1 MRILVAMS
9 GGVDS
14 SAAAMLLKEA
24 GHEVVGATMK
34 LWGGVSDSGCCS
46 VSDVEDARRVAARI
60 GIDHHIFNFT
70 EEFEESV
77 VGHYVEAHARGLTP
91 NPCIECNRRVKFDLF
106 IDRAVRL
113 GFDGV
118 ATGHYARVAEGPAG
132 RRLLR
137 GIDVAKDQSYVL
149 SMLSQERLAR
159 LLLPIGEFKKPR
171 VREIAAS
178 AGLPTAA
185 KADSQDVCFIASTT
199 SRVDFLSRRTVMH
212 PARLV
217 ASGSRQVL
225 GELPSIE
232 AVTIGQRRGL
242 GTAGDSARRYV
253 IEVDRSR
260 GEVVLGTVEETM
272 VSEARFA
279 EPTFTGAP
287 LRAGEAIECQTSA
300 HGRAVGAVYEPGRAI
315 FDSPVKRVAP
325 GQTIAF
331 YRGDEV
337 LGAAIVA

>member
-14 SAAAMLLKEA
+14 SVAAMLLKEA

-34 LWGGVSDSGCCS
+34 LWGGVGDSGCCS
-46 VSDVEDARRVAARI
+46 VSDVEDARRVASRV

-77 VGHYVEAHARGLTP
+77 VGHYVDAHARGLTP
-91 NPCIECNRRVKFDLF
+91 NPCIECNRKVKFDLF

-113 GFDGV
+113 GFDKV
-118 ATGHYARVAEGPAG
+118 ATGHYARVTEGADG
-132 RRLLR
+132 WRLMR
-137 GIDVAKDQSYVL
+137 GMDTAKDQSYVL

-159 LLLPIGEFKKPR
+159 LVLPIGEFEKPR
-171 VREIAAS
+171 VREIAA
-178 AGLPTAA
+178 AAALATAT

-199 SRVDFLSRRTVMH
+199 SRVEFLSRRTSLH

-225 GELPSIE
+225 GELASIE

-253 IEVDRSR
+253 VEVDRSR
-260 GEVVLGTVEETM
+260 GEVVLGTLEETLVRE
-272 VSEARFA
+272 VSFA

-287 LRAGEAIECQTSA
+287 LQAGEAIQCQTSA
-300 HGRAVGAVYEPGRAI
+300 HGRAAKAVYEPGRAVL
-315 FDSPVKRVAP
+315 DAPVKRVAP

>member
-1 MRILVAMS
+1 MRVLVAMS

-14 SAAAMLLKEA
+14 SVAALLLKEA
-24 GHEVVGATMK
+24 GHDVVGATMK
-34 LWGGVSDSGCCS
+34 LWGGISDSGCCS

-60 GIDHHIFNFT
+60 GIDHHVFNFT

-77 VGHYVEAHARGLTP
+77 VQPYVDAHAHGLTP

-113 GFDGV
+113 GFDKV
-118 ATGHYARVAEGPAG
+118 ATGHYARVTQGPYG
-132 RRLLR
+132 WRLLR
-137 GIDVAKDQSYVL
+137 GLDVSKDQSYVL
-149 SMLSQERLAR
+149 SMLSQERLER
-159 LLLPIGEFKKPR
+159 LLLPIGEFEKSEVRR
-171 VREIAAS
+171 VARD
-178 AGLPTAA
+178 AGLSTAA

-199 SRVDFLSRRTVMH
+199 SRVEFLGGRTYLH

-217 ASGSRQVL
+217 ASGSREPL
-225 GELPSIE
+225 GEVPSIE

-253 IEVDRSR
+253 VEVDHAR
-260 GEVVLGTVEETM
+260 GEVVLGAFEETL
-272 VSEARFA
+272 VNEVRFSG
-279 EPTFTGAP
+279 PTFTGDP
-287 LRAGEAIECQTSA
+287 VPEGERIQCQTSS
-300 HGRAVGAVYEPGRAI
+300 HGRPAPAVYRIGQAVCY
-315 FDSPVKRVAP
+315 SPVKRVAP

-331 YRGDEV
+331 YRDDEV

>member
-14 SAAAMLLKEA
+14 SVAALLLKEA
-24 GHEVVGATMK
+24 GHDVVGATMK

-60 GIDHHIFNFT
+60 GIDHHVFNFT
-70 EEFEESV
+70 EEFEDSV
-77 VGHYVEAHARGLTP
+77 VSHYVDAHARGLTP

-106 IDRAVRL
+106 IDRAMRL
-113 GFDGV
+113 GFEKV
-118 ATGHYARVAEGPAG
+118 ATGHYARVAEGPTG
-132 RRLLR
+132 WRLMR
-137 GIDVAKDQSYVL
+137 GIDGAKDQSYVL
-149 SMLSQERLAR
+149 SMLSQRRLER
-159 LLLPIGEFKKPR
+159 LLLPIGEFEKPV
-171 VREIAAS
+171 VRQVAKA
-178 AGLPTAA
+178 AGLATAA

-199 SRVDFLSRRTVMH
+199 SRVEFLGRRTSLH

-217 ASGSRQVL
+217 ASGSREPL
-225 GELPSIE
+225 GEVASIE

-253 IEVDRSR
+253 VEVDRAR
-260 GEVVLGTVEETM
+260 GEVVLGGLEETL
-272 VSEARFA
+272 VNEVLFS
-279 EPTFTGAP
+279 EPTFTGGAVHE
-287 LRAGEAIECQTSA
+287 GERIQCQTSA
-300 HGRAVGAVYEPGRAI
+300 HGRAATAVFEPGRAI

-331 YRGDEV
+331 YRDEEV